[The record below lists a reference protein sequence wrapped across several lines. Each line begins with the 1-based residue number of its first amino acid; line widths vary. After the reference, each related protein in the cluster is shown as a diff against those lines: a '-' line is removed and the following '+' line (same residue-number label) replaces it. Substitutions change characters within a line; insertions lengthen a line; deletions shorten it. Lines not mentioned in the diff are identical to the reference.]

1 MEIKTVAVTHH
12 TPHAVYC
19 TLKRYLLY
27 INLIY
32 SILFYFCCPTL
43 LYSSQLQSHHILQSL
58 HTDPQC
64 TSRSYETPILFS
76 FYDIHQIDTVHIIKI
91 ASSPPLSSPLLSTP
105 EQHHIHSLVLSV
117 SFAQSQPLCRLNAE
131 GLRLMYGAI
140 SALAVRT
147 EDSSMF
153 TQVRGASECVCV
165 CASVCACVCLN
176 KCVCVCVSAC
186 VTLIY
191 IYIQIERVCVCVCV
205 YE

>member
-76 FYDIHQIDTVHIIKI
+76 FYHTHSIDSVHIIKI
-91 ASSPPLSSPLLSTP
+91 ASSPPLSSQLPNNTIFILLFYQCPL
-105 EQHHIHSLVLSV
+105 HSPSLSV
-117 SFAQSQPLCRLNAE
+117 ASTLK
-131 GLRLMYGAI
+131 
-140 SALAVRT
+140 
-147 EDSSMF
+147 DSD
-153 TQVRGASECVCV
+153 
-165 CASVCACVCLN
+165 
-176 KCVCVCVSAC
+176 
-186 VTLIY
+186 
-191 IYIQIERVCVCVCV
+191 
-205 YE
+205 